1 MNLNKITVYCSSKT
15 NYFIMSAL
23 GAPEI
28 LTTTPTPTTTTT
40 TTTVTTVEEP
50 AKKRGRRK
58 KIVTE
63 KEAKKTS
70 TNQSKKE
77 GKESKLVQINQSLPP
92 KTKNLILNLLC
103 SLQDIDNYI
112 RNQAWKSDEY
122 AYDPKIPIDI
132 LPYSSNSNQEYHV
145 LGDSDDASSPNDF
158 TDVLPSTN
166 TNVSGA
172 PYINTNNMNAM
183 KSLICAKCEK
193 EMNLHQNPS
202 SLMVKNQ
209 NTKED
214 LNDKDIQKVKELK
227 IQFYK
232 QIIPEKKVDCFWCT
246 CPYDNDSFHIL
257 QHGSEGNIIAHGSYC
272 SPSCAVAYLFKHM
285 HWDDSAVL
293 ESYQLMN
300 HYYSDPSKPVSKHD
314 NIKPACSPYYTLD
327 KYYGTLTI
335 QEYRKLSNSNYM
347 LLCLEKPV
355 SRVLPEIHEDNDK
368 MMTSQSIR
376 GNYKVKKQS
385 EKNTS
390 TNRNDILKSNF
401 GV

>member
-1 MNLNKITVYCSSKT
+1 
-15 NYFIMSAL
+15 MSAI
-23 GAPEI
+23 GTQEEI
-28 LTTTPTPTTTTT
+28 NVSTTS
-40 TTTVTTVEEP
+40 TTVEEP
-50 AKKRGRRK
+50 VKKRGRRK

-70 TNQSKKE
+70 VSQSKKE

-92 KTKNLILNLLC
+92 KTKNLILNLQC
-103 SLQDIDNYI
+103 SLQQIDDYI
-112 RNQAWKSDEY
+112 RNQAWKIDEY
-122 AYDPKIPIDI
+122 SYDPKVPIDI
-132 LPYSSNSNQEYHV
+132 LPYTENTSQEYHV
-145 LGDSDDASSPNDF
+145 LGDSDEGSSTVGGPGPIA
-158 TDVLPSTN
+158 TTYTSSIAT
-166 TNVSGA
+166 TKSNV
-172 PYINTNNMNAM
+172 
-183 KSLICAKCEK
+183 ICSKCEK
-193 EMNLHQNPS
+193 EMNLAGNQNS
-202 SLMVKNQ
+202 SSMMMVKNHAS
-209 NTKED
+209 KEE
-214 LNDKDIQKVKELK
+214 LTEKDIQKVKELK

-285 HWDDSAVL
+285 HWDDSAIL

-300 HYYSDPSKPVSKHD
+300 HYYSDPSKPMSKQE
-314 NIKPACSPYYTLD
+314 NIKPACSPYFTLD

-385 EKNTS
+385 EKSAT

>member
-1 MNLNKITVYCSSKT
+1 MSAIGTQEEITVS
-15 NYFIMSAL
+15 
-23 GAPEI
+23 
-28 LTTTPTPTTTTT
+28 TTA
-40 TTTVTTVEEP
+40 TTVEEP
-50 AKKRGRRK
+50 VKKRGRRK

-70 TNQSKKE
+70 VSQSKKE

-92 KTKNLILNLLC
+92 KTKNLILNLQC
-103 SLQDIDNYI
+103 SLQQIDDYI
-112 RNQAWKSDEY
+112 RNQAWKIDEY
-122 AYDPKIPIDI
+122 SYDPKVPIDI
-132 LPYSSNSNQEYHV
+132 LPYTENTSQEYHV
-145 LGDSDDASSPNDF
+145 LGDSDEGSSTVIAPVGSPGPGPIA
-158 TDVLPSTN
+158 TAYTSSIAT
-166 TNVSGA
+166 TKSNV
-172 PYINTNNMNAM
+172 
-183 KSLICAKCEK
+183 ICSKCEK
-193 EMNLHQNPS
+193 EMNLAGNQNS
-202 SLMVKNQ
+202 SSMMMVKNHAS
-209 NTKED
+209 KEE
-214 LNDKDIQKVKELK
+214 LTEKDIQKVKELK

-285 HWDDSAVL
+285 HWDDSAIL

-300 HYYSDPSKPVSKHD
+300 HYYSDPSKPMSKQE
-314 NIKPACSPYYTLD
+314 NIKPACSPYFTLD

-385 EKNTS
+385 EKSAT

>member
-1 MNLNKITVYCSSKT
+1 MSAIGTQEEITVS
-15 NYFIMSAL
+15 
-23 GAPEI
+23 
-28 LTTTPTPTTTTT
+28 TTA
-40 TTTVTTVEEP
+40 TTVEEP
-50 AKKRGRRK
+50 VKKRGRRK
-58 KIVTE
+58 KIVNE

-70 TNQSKKE
+70 VSQSKKE

-92 KTKNLILNLLC
+92 KTKNLILNLQC
-103 SLQDIDNYI
+103 SLQQIDDYI
-112 RNQAWKSDEY
+112 RNQVWKIDEY
-122 AYDPKIPIDI
+122 SYDPKVPIDI
-132 LPYSSNSNQEYHV
+132 LPYTENTSQEYHI
-145 LGDSDDASSPNDF
+145 LGDSDEPVSIVVTPVGGPGPGPIATAYTSSIA
-158 TDVLPSTN
+158 TTKS
-166 TNVSGA
+166 NV
-172 PYINTNNMNAM
+172 
-183 KSLICAKCEK
+183 ICSKCEK
-193 EMNLHQNPS
+193 EMNLAGNQNS
-202 SLMVKNQ
+202 SSMMMVKNHAS
-209 NTKED
+209 KEE
-214 LNDKDIQKVKELK
+214 LTEKDIQKVKELK

-285 HWDDSAVL
+285 HWDDSAIL

-300 HYYSDPSKPVSKHD
+300 HYYSDPSKPMSKQE
-314 NIKPACSPYYTLD
+314 NIKPACSPYFTLD

-335 QEYRKLSNSNYM
+335 QEYRKLSNTNYM

-385 EKNTS
+385 EKSGT

>member
-1 MNLNKITVYCSSKT
+1 MSSLVAT
-15 NYFIMSAL
+15 DEFNTAIA
-23 GAPEI
+23 A
-28 LTTTPTPTTTTT
+28 TTTTAT
-40 TTTVTTVEEP
+40 NSLIQGNTVEEP

-63 KEAKKTS
+63 KEVKKTS
-70 TNQSKKE
+70 ASQAKKE

-92 KTKNLILNLLC
+92 KTKNLILNLKC
-103 SLQDIDNYI
+103 SLQEIDEYI

-122 AYDPKIPIDI
+122 AYDPKVPIDI
-132 LPYSSNSNQEYHV
+132 LPYSENSNQEYHI
-145 LGDSDDASSPNDF
+145 LADSDTVTSVPNE
-158 TDVLPSTN
+158 LSTIMN
-166 TNVSGA
+166 GNVSVA
-172 PYINTNNMNAM
+172 AAAYSNCTNGNGNGM
-183 KSLICAKCEK
+183 KSLVCSKCEK
-193 EMNLHQNPS
+193 EMNQNSTSMSLLGKNQPS
-202 SLMVKNQ
+202 S
-209 NTKED
+209 KEE

-285 HWDDSAVL
+285 HWDDSAIL

-300 HYYSDPSKPVSKHD
+300 HYYSDPSKPVSKHE

-385 EKNTS
+385 EKTTS

>member
-1 MNLNKITVYCSSKT
+1 MFIEPVYHSIIH
-15 NYFIMSAL
+15 IMSAI
-23 GAPEI
+23 GAQEE
-28 LTTTPTPTTTTT
+28 LATTTATAT
-40 TTTVTTVEEP
+40 TTVEEP

-70 TNQSKKE
+70 SSQSKKE
-77 GKESKLVQINQSLPP
+77 GKESQLVQINQSLPP
-92 KTKNLILNLLC
+92 KTKNLILNLQC
-103 SLQDIDNYI
+103 SLQEIDDYI
-112 RNQAWKSDEY
+112 RNQAWKSDEF
-122 AYDPKIPIDI
+122 AYDPKVPIDI
-132 LPYSSNSNQEYHV
+132 LPYSGNSSQDYHV
-145 LGDSDDASSPNDF
+145 LGDSDDGSSTVISP
-158 TDVLPSTN
+158 TGGPVATGAYSPTIATTKSN
-166 TNVSGA
+166 T
-172 PYINTNNMNAM
+172 
-183 KSLICAKCEK
+183 ICAKCEK
-193 EMNLHQNPS
+193 EMNLAGNQNS
-202 SLMVKNQ
+202 SSMMMVKNHS
-209 NTKED
+209 TKED
-214 LNDKDIQKVKELK
+214 LTDKDIQKVKELK

-285 HWDDSAVL
+285 HWDDSAIL

-300 HYYSDPSKPVSKHD
+300 HYYSDPSKPMSKQE
-314 NIKPACSPYYTLD
+314 NIKPACSPFFTLD

-385 EKNTS
+385 EKSGT